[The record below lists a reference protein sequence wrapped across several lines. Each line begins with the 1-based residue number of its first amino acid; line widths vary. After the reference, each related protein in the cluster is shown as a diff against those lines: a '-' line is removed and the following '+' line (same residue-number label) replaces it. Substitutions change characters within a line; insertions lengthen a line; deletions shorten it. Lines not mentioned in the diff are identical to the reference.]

1 MSLLSIRHIYTYG
14 YVDSI
19 FQRLTGAD
27 GPVGRFFGTS
37 EPRRGAPVIDD
48 ALFTPAWAGVLGN
61 RNTEGGP
68 LGVDGPPFSF
78 FPARS
83 IAGVA
88 IVAAALNF
96 TSSQSFVVDSEFDKM
111 ARETLS
117 ADSRMEHPSAS
128 STVRPQLNVT
138 GLVKTYVLD
147 TNVLLHDPRSIF
159 RFEDNNLAI
168 PVEVLEELDAI
179 KGEQSTERGR
189 NARRVH
195 RLLQEL
201 FPDNRSMLEGVRLET
216 GGTLCIIIN
225 RHLQES
231 TLGSPALHRLRAIL
245 PDLTKKDN
253 RIIAAALFVQE
264 TFPPPTILVSK
275 DVNVQLKARAV
286 GLLSED
292 YLNDKVP
299 ETVEDADYRRVG
311 VTIYEM
317 QRFASEGEFSVELD
331 ERRPLQINEYVLLE
345 TPEGKTMPA
354 RHFGGG
360 VLRKL
365 RIPEYVKAF
374 GGIPIRARNL
384 EQQFFMDA
392 LLDDS
397 ISLVTCFGKAGTG
410 KTLLSTVCALH
421 QIKED
426 EGRFDGLSITRPV
439 ISVGKEIGFLPGTM
453 EEKMRPWLQPYYDAL
468 EVLIPSKPPREPQFA
483 GKKTRARNKMEEP
496 SAAVSFANGPS
507 GSVIKP
513 YERLMKSGLVEIE
526 ALCFIRGRSIARR
539 FFILDEAQQLTPHEV
554 KTVITRISE
563 GSKIVLIGDPAQ
575 IDNPYVDSRSNGL
588 VYCYN
593 RMRGQA
599 LAAHVHLTKGE
610 RSKLAELAADLL

>member
-1 MSLLSIRHIYTYG
+1 
-14 YVDSI
+14 
-19 FQRLTGAD
+19 
-27 GPVGRFFGTS
+27 
-37 EPRRGAPVIDD
+37 
-48 ALFTPAWAGVLGN
+48 
-61 RNTEGGP
+61 
-68 LGVDGPPFSF
+68 
-78 FPARS
+78 
-83 IAGVA
+83 
-88 IVAAALNF
+88 
-96 TSSQSFVVDSEFDKM
+96 
-111 ARETLS
+111 
-117 ADSRMEHPSAS
+117 MEHPSAS
-128 STVRPQLNVT
+128 STVRPNLNVT

-168 PVEVLEELDAI
+168 PVEVLEELDGI

-195 RLLQEL
+195 RILQEL
-201 FPDNRSMLEGVRLET
+201 FPDHRSMLEGVRLET

-225 RHLQES
+225 RNLES
-231 TLGSPALHRLRAIL
+231 TLGSPALQRLRSVL
-245 PDLTKKDN
+245 PDLTKRDN
-253 RIIAAALFVQE
+253 RIIAAAVFVKE
-264 TFPPPTILVSK
+264 TFPPPTILVTK

-299 ETVEDADYRRVG
+299 ETSEEHDYRRLT
-311 VTIYEM
+311 VTVYEM
-317 QRFASEGEFSVELD
+317 QRFASEGEYRVRLD
-331 ERRPLQINEYVLLE
+331 AKKPLQINEYVLLQ
-345 TPEGKTMPA
+345 TQEGKTMPA
-354 RHFGGG
+354 RHFGEGM
-360 VLRKL
+360 LRKL
-365 RIPEYVKAF
+365 RIPEYLKAP

-384 EQQFFMDA
+384 EQQFFIDA

-426 EGRFDGLSITRPV
+426 TGRYDGLSITRPV
-439 ISVGKEIGFLPGTM
+439 IAVGKEIGFLPGTM
-453 EEKMRPWLQPYYDAL
+453 EEKMKPWLQPYYDAL
-468 EVLIPSKPPREPQFA
+468 EVLIPSKPPRDPQFA
-483 GKKTRARNKMEEP
+483 GKK
-496 SAAVSFANGPS
+496 AALKRKKTETAAALPANGAAPA
-507 GSVIKP
+507 VPIKP
-513 YERLMKSGLVEIE
+513 YERLLKTGLVEIE

-593 RMRGQA
+593 RMRGQT